1 METDKEFIE
10 KIKTLSFIRVKHKER
25 LPYGEKSRGTYIPA
39 EKGRRDIFVPSW
51 GSMEKEEIDYVVE
64 EARGQEDERIKGKS
78 KSPAKERL
86 EKVVEATRQAPRGER
101 AKTAQNL
108 INGMG

>member
-1 METDKEFIE
+1 MNDKEFIE
-10 KIKTLSFIRVKHKER
+10 KIKSLSFIVKHKER
-25 LPYGEKSRGTYIPA
+25 LPYGEKSRGRFIPA
-39 EKGRRDIFVPSW
+39 EKGRRDIFVPSF

-64 EARGQEDERIKGKS
+64 EARGQEDERIKEKA

-101 AKTAQNL
+101 AETARKL
-108 INGMG
+108 IDGMG